1 MNIPNILTVSRIAMI
16 AVAVVLSAFC
26 GPKLQDI
33 TKGIEIL
40 RIIVI
45 SLAFLAGIT
54 DLLDGY
60 LARKWNQVTD
70 FGALMDPLADKIFVA
85 ACMLIA
91 VEYRLMPSWIA
102 IAVLAREFM
111 VTGLRSLAAISSI
124 PLALAISNTAEPSG
138 RTANS
143 ASTSRKSGSLT
154 FIFSILPPQAELIAR
169 AVPSPPS
176 PSGRDTMFQS
186 GAFSS
191 MESLTM
197 RQTS

>member
-91 VEYRLMPSWIA
+91 V
-102 IAVLAREFM
+102 
-111 VTGLRSLAAISSI
+111 
-124 PLALAISNTAEPSG
+124 
-138 RTANS
+138 
-143 ASTSRKSGSLT
+143 
-154 FIFSILPPQAELIAR
+154 
-169 AVPSPPS
+169 
-176 PSGRDTMFQS
+176 
-186 GAFSS
+186 
-191 MESLTM
+191 
-197 RQTS
+197 